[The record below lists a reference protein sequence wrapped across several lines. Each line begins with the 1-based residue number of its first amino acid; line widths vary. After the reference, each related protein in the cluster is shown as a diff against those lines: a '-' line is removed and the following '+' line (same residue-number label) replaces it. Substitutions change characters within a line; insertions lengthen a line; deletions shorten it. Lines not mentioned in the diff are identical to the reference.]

1 MAEICKI
8 DYETTRLLYKIL
20 IKAIKLTQGS
30 NVGVSFELSPFDNSF
45 CIKIYPKE
53 ENCDGGYDLDI
64 DGSYY
69 IDGNGKEIQGL
80 YTTIKIKKENCLAV
94 LEKLKEY

>member
-1 MAEICKI
+1 MSSKKYEAVKLMEKI
-8 DYETTRLLYKIL
+8 VF
-20 IKAIKLTQGS
+20 KAWKLTQGS
-30 NVGVSFELSPFDNSF
+30 NVGVGFELSPLDNSF

-53 ENCDGGYDLDI
+53 ADCDGGYDVDI

-69 IDGNGKEIQGL
+69 INGNGKEIRGL
-80 YTTIKIKKENCLAV
+80 YTPVEITKENCLAI

>member
-1 MAEICKI
+1 MCEI
-8 DYETTRLLYKIL
+8 DYKAAMLVKRIVY
-20 IKAIKLTQGS
+20 KAIKLTQGS

-53 ENCDGGYDLDI
+53 NDCDGGYKVDI

-69 IDGNGKEIQGL
+69 INGNGREIRGL
-80 YTTIKIKKENCLAV
+80 YTPVKITTENCTAI